1 MTDALAE
8 MFEVERPRLRAV
20 AYRML
25 GSFSEAEDAV
35 QDTWLRLTRAD
46 RSDVVNLP
54 GWLTNVTARICLD
67 QLHARR
73 SRPEEPAGVRLPE
86 PLVTPVGS
94 TDPEQEALLADAV
107 GMAMLVVLDTLR
119 PAERLAFVLHDLF
132 GVPFDEIAPIVGRS
146 TATATQLA
154 SRARRRLR
162 GAEVGPELGTE
173 VDPVRQRRLVE
184 AFQAA
189 ARDGDLPRLLEVL
202 APDVVLQADA
212 DGAASGETRGARAV
226 VNQVSA
232 FAPLAP
238 YGRAAL
244 VNGRPGLVVIS
255 PDGAVFAVLGST
267 VQAGRIVRIDVF
279 AHPDR
284 LRHVDPRAFTDQ

>member
-1 MTDALAE
+1 MTDALTE
-8 MFEVERPRLRAV
+8 MFEAERPRLRAI
-20 AYRML
+20 AHRML

-35 QDTWLRLTRAD
+35 QDTWLRLTRTD
-46 RSDVVNLP
+46 RGDVVNLP
-54 GWLTNVTARICLD
+54 GWLTTVTARICLD
-67 QLHARR
+67 QLRARR
-73 SRPEEPAGVRLPE
+73 SRPEEPAGMHLPE
-86 PLVTPVGS
+86 PLVTPADSG
-94 TDPEQEALLADAV
+94 DPEQEALVADAI
-107 GMAMLVVLDTLR
+107 GLAMLVVLDTLR

-146 TATATQLA
+146 AATATQLA

-162 GAEVGPELGTE
+162 DTEVDPEPGAE

-202 APDVVLQADA
+202 DPDVVLRAEA
-212 DGAASGETRGARAV
+212 EGAASREIRGARAV

-232 FAPLAP
+232 FAPMAP

-244 VNGRPGLVVIS
+244 VNGRPGIVVVS
-255 PDGAVFAVLGST
+255 PDGTVFAVLGFT
-267 VQAGRIVRIDVF
+267 VHAGRIVRIDVF
-279 AHPDR
+279 ARPDR
-284 LRHVDPRAFTDQ
+284 LRHVDPRAFTA